1 MPFLYF
7 IGLVIFLL
15 LVLFLPY
22 DWWQKPPAKQ
32 PEKLIGKVL
41 PFLHISIRNIVL
53 RGVFL
58 CFTLLIYLY
67 SIIWVPIISAI
78 IIIGAILYSVCARI
92 RGRSAEPVAGLMILP
107 VLGSI
112 LAVGIMAPLRLVPV
126 AGYLALG
133 RPAGNFWEALTI
145 GKDWMTADS
154 IIGLCGIFGVASWL
168 LIDAVWRFRQAGQV
182 ENLATS
188 RIGSLAIG
196 LVEVKGTVRP
206 AAGSGGGPAVELST
220 SMFDYIKPSQRIERF
235 VLEDKTGSVLVDATE
250 CRVRAGWISEV
261 AAIFGVREIV
271 LTRRTERDDFTDAI
285 RRTLEYGDRI
295 YVIGNA
301 ERDAAGNLVVRPASR
316 SGWNEVLWKTLF
328 GTIRP
333 PRGKDIHDV
342 FFITDGDE
350 LTARK
355 HILKGFRTVLLWGLI
370 WIISS
375 VAIIWM
381 AQQPWR
387 QAPPPGSWR
396 SAYWRGPEPNPSP
409 MIIDY
414 TRNERLFR
422 FERYIKTVDKKSYNE
437 IPVLLEAMAYDDYR
451 FYEPA
456 SWALV
461 RMMPEAKEH
470 ANEAIPL
477 LVRHLYPCAYN
488 AKTLQ
493 TTILA
498 ISSFGPDAQAAVPGL
513 VEQLACR
520 KTNTYEVSPDIIRFQ
535 AARAL
540 GEIGP
545 GAEAAVP
552 ALTVAVNDPSRAV
565 QRAAQDALR
574 RITGKPA
581 VEQGKADQ
589 LPGWITLP
597 QRKRSR

>member
-7 IGLVIFLL
+7 IGFVIFMLF
-15 LVLFLPY
+15 VFFLPY

-32 PEKLIGKVL
+32 PEKLIGKIL

-53 RGVFL
+53 RAVFL
-58 CFTLLIYLY
+58 IFTFIIYLY
-67 SIIWVPIISAI
+67 SIIWVPIFAGLV
-78 IIIGAILYSVCARI
+78 IIGAIVLSVCARI
-92 RGRSAEPVAGLMILP
+92 RGRSAEPVAGLMILL

-112 LAVGIMAPLRLVPV
+112 LAVGIMAPLRLVPI

-133 RPAGNFWEALTI
+133 RPAGNFWETLTI
-145 GKDWMTADS
+145 GKDWMTIDS

-168 LIDAVWRFRQAGQV
+168 LVDAVWRFRQAGQV

-188 RIGSLAIG
+188 KIGALAIG
-196 LVEVKGTVRP
+196 LVEIKGTVRP
-206 AAGSGGGPAVELST
+206 AAGSGQGPAVELSY
-220 SMFDYIKPSQRIERF
+220 SMFDYIKPTQRIERF
-235 VLEDKTGSVLVDATE
+235 IVEDKTGSVLVDATE

-271 LTRRTERDDFTDAI
+271 LTRRVERDDFTDAV
-285 RRTLEYGDRI
+285 RKTLEYGDRV

-301 ERDAAGNLVVRPASR
+301 ERDTAGDLVVRPASR
-316 SGWNEVLWKTLF
+316 SGWNEVFWKTLF
-328 GTIRP
+328 GAIRP

-350 LTARK
+350 LNARK

-375 VAIIWM
+375 VAVIWL

-387 QAPPPGSWR
+387 QAPPPDSWR
-396 SAYWRGPEPNPSP
+396 NAYWRGPEPNPSP

-414 TRNERLFR
+414 TRNHRLFR
-422 FERYIKTVDKKSYNE
+422 FERYMKTIDKNSFHE
-437 IPVLLEAMAYDDYR
+437 IPALIEALGYNDYR

-456 SWALV
+456 SWALIG
-461 RMMPEAKEH
+461 MMPAVRKH
-470 ANEAIPL
+470 ANEVVPL
-477 LVRHLYPCAYN
+477 LVSHLDSCRYN

-498 ISSFGPDAQAAVPGL
+498 VSSFGPDAAEAVPAL
-513 VEQLACR
+513 IDQLKCEQ
-520 KTNTYEVSPDIIRFQ
+520 TNTYEVSPDIIRYQ

-540 GEIGP
+540 GEIGA
-545 GAEAAVP
+545 GAEEAVP
-552 ALTVAVNDPSRAV
+552 ALTDALNDPSTAV
-565 QRAAQDALR
+565 REAARRALR
-574 RITGKPA
+574 RIGEGTASEEKKRKK
-581 VEQGKADQ
+581 VT
-589 LPGWITLP
+589 GWITLP
-597 QRKRSR
+597 DG